1 MLISLYVPLPSLRGY
16 TPPPWGPY
24 VSPLP
29 TLPLKWSKRGD
40 NPKYK
45 TGTKKN
51 VYGNFFEKSEKKFL
65 GKNL

>member
-1 MLISLYVPLPSLRGY
+1 MSLYLYHPLPYVTPLY
-16 TPPPWGPY
+16 PPPWGPY

-29 TLPLKWSKRGD
+29 SLPLKWPKRGD
-40 NPKYK
+40 NPQYK

-51 VYGNFFEKSEKKFL
+51 VYGNFSEKSEKKFL